1 MFSGIGLLLASLLA
15 LSPLTSLPQA
25 VQAAPPVPACTSE
38 RMTIPSFDGYPLA
51 GKLYLPRGQ
60 NPQALVV
67 YVNGS
72 GPNTYENTRALT
84 EDTTFSYFD
93 LVAQGFT
100 GQNAAFFSYSTRGV
114 APGSEPPYYCTIDP
128 DAYQTY
134 LPDNSVRDVA
144 AIVTALRQDPR
155 LSRARVYLLGW
166 SEGTMIAPKAAQIV
180 PVDGLLLAGYVNGTM
195 RETLDWQ
202 QSGGSSMITYCLY
215 FDTDGDGAV
224 SRAEYE
230 ADPYGVRGALGLD
243 QTAFPDLDVDGD
255 GKLTAADLSRLLA
268 PTRQTL
274 YAAIDR
280 GDDAWLAQN
289 YPVRLTTAWFR
300 AHDAFPPNRDML
312 TTLDIPITIFQGEA
326 DANVPVQDTR
336 EIQAQFAACGK
347 TNLTVHTYP
356 ATDHDL
362 NFSVYLSTGEWPQGW
377 QDLFAAVR

>member
-25 VQAAPPVPACTSE
+25 VQAAPPVPAYTSE

-134 LPDNSVRDVA
+134 LPGNSVRDVA

-202 QSGGSSMITYCLY
+202 QNGGSSMVTYCLY

-255 GKLTAADLSRLLA
+255 GKLTAADFSRLLA
-268 PTRQTL
+268 PTQQAL
-274 YAAIDR
+274 YAAIAR

>member
-202 QSGGSSMITYCLY
+202 QNGGSSMVTYCLY

-255 GKLTAADLSRLLA
+255 GKLTAADFSLLLA

>member
-134 LPDNSVRDVA
+134 LPGNSVRDVA

-202 QSGGSSMITYCLY
+202 QNGGSSMVTYCLY

-255 GKLTAADLSRLLA
+255 GKLTAADFSRLLA
-268 PTRQTL
+268 PTWQTL

-312 TTLDIPITIFQGEA
+312 ATLDIPITIFQGEA

>member
-144 AIVTALRQDPR
+144 AIVAALRQDPR

-202 QSGGSSMITYCLY
+202 QNGGSSMVTYCLY

-255 GKLTAADLSRLLA
+255 GKLTAADFSRLLA
-268 PTRQTL
+268 PTQQAL
-274 YAAIDR
+274 YAAIAR

>member
-202 QSGGSSMITYCLY
+202 QNGGSSMVTYCLY

-255 GKLTAADLSRLLA
+255 GKLTAADFSLLLA

-326 DANVPVQDTR
+326 DANVPIQDTR

>member
-1 MFSGIGLLLASLLA
+1 MFSGIGLLLASLFA

-202 QSGGSSMITYCLY
+202 QNGGSSMVTYCLY

-255 GKLTAADLSRLLA
+255 GKLTAADFSLLLA

>member
-60 NPQALVV
+60 NPQTLVV

-144 AIVTALRQDPR
+144 AIVAALRQDPR

-202 QSGGSSMITYCLY
+202 QNGGSSMVTYCLY

-255 GKLTAADLSRLLA
+255 GKLTAADFSLLLA

>member
-1 MFSGIGLLLASLLA
+1 MFSGIGLLLASLFA

-134 LPDNSVRDVA
+134 LPGNSVRDVA
-144 AIVTALRQDPR
+144 AIVAALRQDPR

-202 QSGGSSMITYCLY
+202 QNGGSSMVTYCLY

-255 GKLTAADLSRLLA
+255 GKLTAADFSLLLA

>member
-144 AIVTALRQDPR
+144 AIVAALRQDPR

-202 QSGGSSMITYCLY
+202 QNGGSSMVTYCLY

-243 QTAFPDLDVDGD
+243 QTAFPDLDV
-255 GKLTAADLSRLLA
+255 TA
-268 PTRQTL
+268 
-274 YAAIDR
+274 
-280 GDDAWLAQN
+280 
-289 YPVRLTTAWFR
+289 TA
-300 AHDAFPPNRDML
+300 
-312 TTLDIPITIFQGEA
+312 
-326 DANVPVQDTR
+326 
-336 EIQAQFAACGK
+336 
-347 TNLTVHTYP
+347 
-356 ATDHDL
+356 
-362 NFSVYLSTGEWPQGW
+362 S
-377 QDLFAAVR
+377 

>member
-144 AIVTALRQDPR
+144 AIVAALRQDPR

-202 QSGGSSMITYCLY
+202 QNGGSSMVTYCLY

-255 GKLTAADLSRLLA
+255 GKLTAADFSLLLA
-268 PTRQTL
+268 PTRQAL
-274 YAAIDR
+274 YAAIAR

>member
-93 LVAQGFT
+93 LVSQGFT

-255 GKLTAADLSRLLA
+255 GKLTAADFSRLLA
-268 PTRQTL
+268 PTQQAL
-274 YAAIDR
+274 YAAIAR

>member
-144 AIVTALRQDPR
+144 AIVAALRQDPR

-202 QSGGSSMITYCLY
+202 QNGGSSMVTYCLY

-255 GKLTAADLSRLLA
+255 GKLTAADFSLLLA
-268 PTRQTL
+268 PTRQAL
-274 YAAIDR
+274 YAAIAR

-326 DANVPVQDTR
+326 DANVPIQDTR

>member
-1 MFSGIGLLLASLLA
+1 MFSGIGLLLASLFA

-134 LPDNSVRDVA
+134 LPGNSVRDVA

-202 QSGGSSMITYCLY
+202 QNGGSSMVTYCLY

-255 GKLTAADLSRLLA
+255 GKLTAADFSLLLA

>member
-202 QSGGSSMITYCLY
+202 QNGGSSMVTYCLY

-243 QTAFPDLDVDGD
+243 QTAFPDLDADGD
-255 GKLTAADLSRLLA
+255 GKLTAADFSRLLA

-280 GDDAWLAQN
+280 GDDVWLAQN

>member
-144 AIVTALRQDPR
+144 AIVAALRQDPR

-255 GKLTAADLSRLLA
+255 GKLTAADFSRLLA

>member
-144 AIVTALRQDPR
+144 AIVAALRQDPR

-202 QSGGSSMITYCLY
+202 QNGGSSMVTYCLY

-255 GKLTAADLSRLLA
+255 GKLTAADFSLLLA